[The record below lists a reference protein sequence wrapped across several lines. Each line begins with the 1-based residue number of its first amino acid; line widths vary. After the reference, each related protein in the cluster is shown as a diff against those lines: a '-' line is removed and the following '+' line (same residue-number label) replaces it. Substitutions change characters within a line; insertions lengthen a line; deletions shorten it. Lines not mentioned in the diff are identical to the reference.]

1 MARVLPAIFYVIPT
15 FFLMP
20 KSRFQRSRITSV
32 VTSIPSNRR
41 SIDDEIEQYGGDR
54 AQIER
59 IKKTIGLRERYV
71 VDAKTTAGDLC
82 ETAARVLLADAGV
95 AADAVDGLVMVTQ
108 TPDYFQPA
116 TACVLHGR
124 LGMSKECAAF
134 DVNLGCSGY
143 VYGLWLASM
152 MIESGGCDRVLL
164 LAGDTISRCVNPR
177 DRTVAPLFGDA
188 GSATLVEASES
199 AAPSFFDLKTEGGGF
214 GHIIVPAGAFRQ
226 PPSEETRR
234 EAVDESGNVRTPE
247 NLYMNG
253 AEVFNFSLKVE
264 PDALRDIVNYAG
276 VELDDVSAFVL
287 HQANRYIIG
296 NIARRLKVSAD
307 RVPAG
312 TVEKYGNQSCA
323 SIPSTIC
330 DHFGDKVV
338 RESASVVLS
347 GFGVGLSW
355 ASCYLVLDRL
365 KSCRIVTHRDLYG
378 D

>member
-1 MARVLPAIFYVIPT
+1 MPKAIFH
-15 FFLMP
+15 
-20 KSRFQRSRITSV
+20 KSRITGV
-32 VTSIPSNRR
+32 VTAVPPNRR

-71 VDAKTTAGDLC
+71 VDENTTSADLC
-82 ETAARVLLADAGV
+82 ERAAFALLGDCGA
-95 AADAVDGLVMVTQ
+95 AVDSIDGVIMVTQ

-124 LGMSKECAAF
+124 MGMKEDCAAF

-143 VYGLWLASM
+143 VYALWLAAM
-152 MIESGGCDRVLL
+152 MIESGGCGRVLV

-188 GSATLVEASES
+188 GSATLLEASEGANLS
-199 AAPSFFDLKTEGGGF
+199 YFDVKTDGEGF

-226 PPSEETRR
+226 PRSEETGR
-234 EAVDESGNVRTPE
+234 ESKDEGGNIRCAE
-247 NLYMNG
+247 DLYMNG

-264 PDALRDIVNYAG
+264 PTALRDIMNYAG
-276 VELDDVSAFVL
+276 IGSDEVDAFVL

-296 NIARRLKVSAD
+296 NIARRLKVSLD
-307 RVPAG
+307 KIPAG

-323 SIPSTIC
+323 SIPGTLC
-330 DHFGDKVV
+330 DVFGKRAIAERLRVV
-338 RESASVVLS
+338 FS

-355 ASCYLVLDRL
+355 ASAFLVLDRL
-365 KSCRIVTHRDLYG
+365 KSCRIVFYQDPNG